1 MEGSRLRERDQVVT
15 RTLKIESDIP
25 KRTVEAFV
33 RADQG
38 YI

>member
-1 MEGSRLRERDQVVT
+1 MEGSRLRERDQIDT
-15 RTLKIESDIP
+15 KTSKTESDVP

-33 RADQG
+33 RADEG